1 MIFFSADTHFGHA
14 NIIRFCSRPFG
25 TVEEMDEALVANWNS
40 RVGGNDTV
48 YFLGDLF
55 LRASDDR
62 VRDILGRLKGRK
74 HLVIGNHDSS
84 WMKGDLLD
92 RHFVEVANYLDVSV
106 GGRHLVMCHYPMLC
120 WGGEGRSWMLHG
132 HIHNNRHMD
141 YWPLLQVR
149 ERILN
154 AGVEIN
160 GYAPVTFEELVE
172 NNVRQKRLPQEAKL
186 QEDQPSGYSS
196 QSATGVQ
203 PPPSEQTHSPSMKR

>member
-14 NIIRFCSRPFG
+14 NIIRFCNRPFG
-25 TVEEMDEALVANWNS
+25 TVEEMDEALVANWNG

-55 LRASDDR
+55 FRASDDR

-84 WMKGDLLD
+84 WMKGDLVD
-92 RHFVEVANYLDVSV
+92 RHFVEAANYLDVSV

-120 WGGEGRSWMLHG
+120 WGGEGKSWMIHG

-149 ERILN
+149 EHVLN

-160 GYAPVTFEELVE
+160 GYVPVTFEELLE
-172 NNVRQKRLPQEAKL
+172 NNARQKPLPR
-186 QEDQPSGYSS
+186 EDRQKEENPSNDYSS
-196 QSATGVQ
+196 SSATGIQ
-203 PPPSEQTHSPSMKR
+203 P